1 MENEERFNEMQR
13 LKRRLFAMRNGVV
26 ADALRKG
33 GCPFRIIF
41 GVNLP
46 QLSEIAAVWNASVE
60 LAEEL
65 WANTTTRESMLIAP
79 MLMPVEAMDEDRVKR
94 WVGEVPTTEV
104 ADVLCH
110 RLLKRIPDAPS
121 VAENLYACAKTDMA
135 RYTAVRLMFNLVYKY
150 PARAKAV
157 AEKEVER
164 QCRLTQR
171 MAQML
176 VEEAG
181 YVLNPALL
189 SE

>member
-13 LKRRLFAMRNGVV
+13 LKRRLFAMRNGIV

-46 QLSEIAAVWNASVE
+46 QLSEIAADCGASPE
-60 LAEEL
+60 LAEKL

-79 MLMPVEAMDEDRVKR
+79 MLMPVEVMDEERVSC
-94 WVGEVPTTEV
+94 WVGSVPSVEV

-110 RLLKRIPDAPS
+110 RLLKRLPDAPS
-121 VAENLYACAKTDMA
+121 VAERLYLHARTDME
-135 RYTAVRLMFNLVYKY
+135 RYTAVRLMFNLVYKH
-150 PARAKAV
+150 PARARAL
-157 AEKEVER
+157 AEKEVMR
-164 QCRLTQR
+164 RCGLTQR
-171 MAQML
+171 VSRML

-181 YVLNPALL
+181 YVLNPESL